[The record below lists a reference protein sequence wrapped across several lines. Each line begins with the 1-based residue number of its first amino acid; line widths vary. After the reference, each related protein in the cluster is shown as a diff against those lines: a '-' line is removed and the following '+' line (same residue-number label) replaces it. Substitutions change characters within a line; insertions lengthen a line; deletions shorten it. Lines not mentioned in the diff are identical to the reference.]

1 MDERVT
7 MQTIIDNLQK
17 QFSSELHAAQ
27 STKDIE
33 ALKVKYLGRKG
44 PIQDLMRM
52 LKEASPDQ
60 RPHLGKIV
68 NDLREHFV
76 AELEGKETTFQKAES
91 SERLKNETLDVTLP
105 GKDSF
110 IGGAHVISKAM
121 EEMLTILAE
130 MGFSIQYGPEIESE
144 YYNFESLN
152 FAPDHPARDMQDT
165 FFVDDQTLLR
175 THTTNIQSRV
185 LESHNPPIRA
195 AAPGKAY
202 RNETISARSHVFFH
216 QIDTFYVD
224 QNVSFADLQATMKEF
239 LTKLFH
245 GAVET
250 RFRPSYFPFVEPG
263 MEVDIRCTN
272 CGGGGCGL
280 CKGTGWLEVAGA
292 GMIHPKVL
300 ENAGIDSEKYSGFA
314 WGQGVERLVMLK
326 YGIKD
331 IRQFTQN
338 DLRFLE
344 QFTAL
349 T

>member
-1 MDERVT
+1 

-17 QFSSELHAAQ
+17 QFSAELQAAQ
-27 STKDIE
+27 TTKDIE

-44 PIQDLMRM
+44 PIQELMKM
-52 LKEASPDQ
+52 LKDASADQ

-68 NDLREHFV
+68 NDLREHLV
-76 AELEGKETTFQKAES
+76 AQLEVGEASFLQTESAEQ
-91 SERLKNETLDVTLP
+91 LKKETLDITLP
-105 GKDSF
+105 GRGTHAGRS
-110 IGGAHVISKAM
+110 HVITQAM
-121 EEMLTILAE
+121 NEMLTILSE
-130 MGFSIQYGPEIESE
+130 MGFSIQYGPEIETE

-165 FFVDDQTLLR
+165 FFIDEETLLR
-175 THTTNIQSRV
+175 THTTNVQSRV
-185 LESHNPPIRA
+185 LESHTPPIRA

-216 QIDTFYVD
+216 QIDIFYVD
-224 QNVSFADLQATMKEF
+224 QNVSFADLQATKKEF
-239 LTKLFH
+239 LKKLFNTDI
-245 GAVET
+245 ET

-263 MEVDIRCTN
+263 MEVDVRCLN
-272 CGGGGCGL
+272 CGGSGCGL

-300 ENAGIDSEKYSGFA
+300 ENAGIDPEKYSGFA

-338 DLRFLE
+338 DLRFLK
-344 QFTAL
+344 QFTAV
-349 T
+349 

>member
-1 MDERVT
+1 
-7 MQTIIDNLQK
+7 MQTTIDTLK
-17 QFSSELHAAQ
+17 TEFTADLAAAHT
-27 STKDIE
+27 SKEIE
-33 ALKVKYLGRKG
+33 NLKVKYLGRKG

-52 LKEASPDQ
+52 LKDAAPDQ

-76 AELEGKETTFQKAES
+76 ASLDEKERVFLDAEVD
-91 SERLKNETLDVTLP
+91 EKLKKETLDITLP
-105 GKDSF
+105 GRTSF
-110 IGGAHVISKAM
+110 AGRSHVISQAL

-144 YYNFESLN
+144 YYNFEALN

-165 FFVDDQTLLR
+165 FFIDAETLLR
-175 THTTNIQSRV
+175 THTTNVQSRV
-185 LESHNPPIRA
+185 LEGKNPPIRCV
-195 AAPGKAY
+195 APGKAY

-216 QIDTFYVD
+216 QIDAFYVD
-224 QNVSFADLQATMKEF
+224 YNVSFADLQGTLREF
-239 LTKLFH
+239 LRKLFKQE
-245 GAVET
+245 VET

-263 MEVDIRCTN
+263 MEVDVHCLN
-272 CGGGGCGL
+272 CGGAGCGL

-300 ENAGIDSEKYSGFA
+300 ENGGIDSEKFTGFA
-314 WGQGVERLVMLK
+314 WGMGVERLVMLK

-331 IRQFTQN
+331 IRLFTQN

-344 QFTAL
+344 QFSAV
-349 T
+349 

>member
-1 MDERVT
+1 
-7 MQTIIDNLQK
+7 MQTIIDNLHK
-17 QFSSELHAAQ
+17 QFAGEIAAAHT
-27 STKDIE
+27 SKDVE

-52 LKEASPDQ
+52 LKDASPEQ
-60 RPHLGKIV
+60 RPHLGKVV
-68 NDLREHFV
+68 NDLRESFV
-76 AELEGKETTFQKAES
+76 VQLEGKEASFQQKEGAEQLL
-91 SERLKNETLDVTLP
+91 RETIDVTLP
-105 GKDSF
+105 GQPSF
-110 IGGAHVISKAM
+110 AGRSHVISQAM
-121 EEMLTILAE
+121 DEMLTILSE
-130 MGFSIQYGPEIESE
+130 MGFTIQYGPEIESE

-165 FFVDDQTLLR
+165 FFIDDNTVLR
-175 THTTNIQSRV
+175 THTTNVQSRV
-185 LESHNPPIRA
+185 LEGHNPPIRGA
-195 AAPGKAY
+195 SPGKAY

-216 QIDTFYVD
+216 QIDVFYVD
-224 QNVSFADLQATMKEF
+224 QNVSFADLQATMREF
-239 LTKLFH
+239 LKKLFKTD
-245 GAVET
+245 VET

-263 MEVDIRCTN
+263 MEVDVRCLN
-272 CGGGGCGL
+272 CGGVGCGL

-300 ENAGIDSEKYSGFA
+300 ENAGIDPEKYTGFA

-344 QFTAL
+344 QFSAV
-349 T
+349 